1 MLTHVT
7 AQPRQHNSLL
17 SQFHQFYSAFTH
29 FRCDSISRW
38 GYEFEVVSKYD
49 IGIFC
54 LLPLLDAIV
63 SIRLLGFVS
72 RINERMK
79 KVRALF
85 RLNYTIYI
93 STFDNKKLRKNV
105 FRNVF

>member
-1 MLTHVT
+1 M
-7 AQPRQHNSLL
+7 
-17 SQFHQFYSAFTH
+17 
-29 FRCDSISRW
+29 
-38 GYEFEVVSKYD
+38 
-49 IGIFC
+49 
-54 LLPLLDAIV
+54 PLLDAIV

-93 STFDNKKLRKNV
+93 STFDNKNCVKMFSEMFFNSGQKFFSMDFLELLKCEL
-105 FRNVF
+105 FMDHEMYY

>member
-7 AQPRQHNSLL
+7 AQPRQHHSLL

-29 FRCDSISRW
+29 
-38 GYEFEVVSKYD
+38 YPVVSKYD